1 MLVMALAGPS
11 MAQPAPHPLSL
22 LDVPFISQS
31 EALCGGAAAAMVLR
45 YWGERGLAAESFAH
59 LVDRSASGIRT
70 TALVNELQTRGWNAV
85 AVAGTSERIATEL
98 GRGRPVMTLIE
109 DRARTFH
116 YIVIVGATAEAI
128 VFHDPARAPLRV
140 MGRDEFT
147 RRWNAA
153 RRWMAVITPGAR
165 GGLNAAAAASPDRAE
180 PAPPATFPSPA
191 MPPAPTT
198 LPNLPTPADPA
209 IPTAIAETPI
219 GSDSCE
225 ALLADG
231 IRRAQANDLDAA
243 ERSLTSALACPGGAA
258 MRELAGVRVLQ
269 QRWADVEALAA
280 TAARIQP
287 EDAYTWRLL
296 GTSRF
301 VQNDRIGA
309 LEAWNRA
316 GEPKLDLVS
325 VAGLT
330 RTRQRVVERLIDGA
344 SQSVFTPAAFA
355 LARRRLAELPSA
367 AATAIEYVPV
377 ASALVELRATVNERP
392 LAPTDIWSYAA
403 IGGIAAARRDVE
415 FSTGSFSGGGERLTI
430 AWRFWPGR
438 PRIALALDAPAP
450 WGGVW
455 GVQAFSERQP
465 FDRPELSSAERSGGG
480 VHLGNWIS
488 PKVRVAM
495 RGGIERWERGGNF
508 GTAGVGLRLLSRDDR
523 FDARLGA
530 DVWGGAATFSVA
542 EAAITARSSID
553 RRGRVLVARGGVSRA
568 TRSTPPDLWF
578 GGDTGVTRPTL
589 LRAHPL
595 VAGGRLRVEQLGRQM
610 IHGSAEAQHWWR
622 LSLTR
627 VAAAIFA
634 DAARVDGRLPEPGQG
649 DVDIGAG
656 ARLAVPGLAGTF
668 RADLAKGLRDGVT
681 RWSFVYEP

>member
-1 MLVMALAGPS
+1 MALAGPS
-11 MAQPAPHPLSL
+11 MAQPAPPPLSL

-70 TALVNELQTRGWNAV
+70 TALVNELQARGWNAV
-85 AVAGTSERIATEL
+85 AVAGTGEQIASEL

-116 YIVIVGATAEAI
+116 YIVVVGATADAI
-128 VFHDPARAPLRV
+128 VFHDPARAPMRV

-153 RRWMAVITPGAR
+153 RRWMAVITPGAE
-165 GGLNAAAAASPDRAE
+165 GGLKAA
-180 PAPPATFPSPA
+180 PATVQDP
-191 MPPAPTT
+191 
-198 LPNLPTPADPA
+198 PTPADLA
-209 IPTAIAETPI
+209 IPRAIVTTPTAS
-219 GSDSCE
+219 GSCE
-225 ALLADG
+225 ALVADG
-231 IRRAQANDLDAA
+231 IRRAQANDLDGA
-243 ERSLTSALACPGGAA
+243 ERSLTSALACPGGVA
-258 MRELAGVRVLQ
+258 MRELAGIRVLQ
-269 QRWADVEALAA
+269 RRWADVEALAA

-287 EDAYTWRLL
+287 EDTYTWRLL

-330 RTRQRVVERLIDGA
+330 GTRQRVVERLIG
-344 SQSVFTPAAFA
+344 STPQSVLTPGAFA

-377 ASALVELRATVNERP
+377 PAALVELRATVDERP
-392 LAPTDIWSYAA
+392 LAPTDLWSYAA
-403 IGGIAAARRDVE
+403 IGGIAAVRREVQ

-465 FDRPELSSAERSGGG
+465 FDRLDLSSAERSGGG
-480 VHLGNWIS
+480 VQLANWIS
-488 PKVRVAM
+488 PIVRVAM
-495 RGGIERWERGGNF
+495 RGGIERWERGGDF

-523 FDARLGA
+523 FDVRLGA
-530 DVWGGAATFSVA
+530 DVWGGAATFSIA
-542 EAAITARSSID
+542 DAAITARSSID
-553 RRGRVLVARGGVSRA
+553 RRGRVLVVRGGVSRA

-578 GGDTGVTRPTL
+578 GGDTGVSRQTL

-595 VAGGRLRVEQLGRQM
+595 IADGRLRVEQLGRHL

-627 VAAAIFA
+627 LGAAIFA
-634 DAARVDGRLPEPGQG
+634 DAARVGDRLPERGKG
-649 DVDIGAG
+649 DVDVGAG